1 MICITDIIVNE
12 TELSFNRLEK
22 EIYKAACKMACDALA
37 YTLEELD
44 KKIANERDKTKYR
57 HKGKRRTTIKT
68 LMGETT
74 FYRAVYEHIDDEG
87 HKSFVYLLDE
97 QLGFDTI
104 GLIST
109 NLAEKVVENASITSF
124 RNAAKNVTE
133 LTGQSI
139 SHGGAWNVVQAL
151 GEKVKED
158 EANQVKAAQ
167 RNELCGEKEVSI
179 LFEEA
184 DGVYINI
191 QGKDRPNTNKKL
203 EMKVAVAYEGWKE
216 IGNNRFELVN
226 KIACAGF
233 EDASTFYKKKEAMIA
248 REYNV
253 DEIEMRILNGD
264 GAAWIKHGIDDTVH
278 YQLDP
283 FHKHQA
289 ILRNVSDRGQRKTII
304 ELLGENKIDDTLLY
318 IEALANSVE
327 DEKEEKKLR
336 DLYSYFNG
344 NKCGLIPYQ
353 DRGLRIPIPPKGIV
367 YRNLGTMEHH
377 ICDIIAQRM
386 KHRKASWSI
395 KGAENLG
402 KLLAAKASR
411 RLHEVVERF
420 SRIVLPEDK
429 SNEIIEILSSSKA
442 PKKDG
447 KGKDGNIHRGQ
458 IPFKNCAVTN
468 SRKVIRKMFDMKAFS
483 DLIYR

>member
-1 MICITDIIVNE
+1 MIDIILNQNG
-12 TELSFNRLEK
+12 LSFNRLEK

-37 YTLEELD
+37 YILEKLD
-44 KKIANERDKTKYR
+44 KKLSAERDKSKYR
-57 HKGKRRTTIKT
+57 HKGKRRTTVKT

-74 FYRAVYEHIDDEG
+74 FYRTVYEHINDEG
-87 HKSFVYLLDE
+87 RKIFVHLLDE

-124 RNAAKNVTE
+124 RNAAKNVTD

-139 SHGGAWNVVQAL
+139 SHGGVWNVVQAL
-151 GEKVKED
+151 GEKIKDD
-158 EANQVKAAQ
+158 EANQVKAAE
-167 RNELCGEKEVSI
+167 RNELCGEKEVPI

-191 QGKDRPNTNKKL
+191 QGRDRPNSNKKL

-216 IGNNRFELVN
+216 TGNNRFELIN

-233 EDASTFYKKKEAMIA
+233 DEASVFYKKKEAMIA
-248 REYNV
+248 KEYNV

-289 ILRNVSDRGQRKTII
+289 VLRNVSDRDQRKTILA
-304 ELLGENKIDDTLLY
+304 LLGENKIEDVLMY

-327 DEKEEKKLR
+327 DEKEEKRLR

-344 NKCGLIPYQ
+344 NKYGLIPYQ
-353 DRGLRIPIPPKGIV
+353 DRGLSIPLPPEGMV

-395 KGAENLG
+395 KGAGNLG

-411 RLHEVVERF
+411 RLHDVIERF

-429 SNEIIEILSSSKA
+429 SIEIIEILSASKA

-447 KGKDGNIHRGQ
+447 KGKDGNIHKGQ
-458 IPFKNCAVTN
+458 IPFQNCAVTN
-468 SRKVIRKMFDMKAFS
+468 GRKAIHDMFDMKAFS